1 MHVFVALQGITSKHA
16 PQQAAFTGGGK
27 EYMKVSQLC
36 RAPTHTLLIAARS
49 TLHDANLRS
58 RRSLRPKVRVWGTP
72 RALSQSLAASF
83 SSSEEAGLYLCTKK
97 RFGGNGN

>member
-36 RAPTHTLLIAARS
+36 RAPTHTLLIAA
-49 TLHDANLRS
+49 TNLRS
-58 RRSLRPKVRVWGTP
+58 RRSLRPKVRVRGTQ
-72 RALSQSLAASF
+72 RALTQSSAASF
-83 SSSEEAGLYLCTKK
+83 SSSEEAGLHLCTKK
-97 RFGGNGN
+97 RFDGNGN